1 MQQMGRS
8 VMRTVKGS
16 VKGYSDTQTKVR
28 NATSNDPWGPSGT
41 EMSEI
46 AALTFNSNDFV
57 EIIEMLD
64 KRLNDKGKNWRHV
77 FKSLTLLDYI
87 LHAGSEN
94 VVQYFRENIYVV
106 KTLKEFQYI
115 DEFGKDQG
123 ANVRQKA
130 KDITNLLLD
139 ENKMRASRL
148 NRKDMRDRMSGAGER
163 PRSNTEPN
171 VRRQVPDRS
180 GARSADRDLEAAIA
194 ASKQSAAEEAA
205 RGRRTNEDSE
215 LEEALRLSR
224 EEDERRR
231 RELEASSGGNLF
243 DEQQQR
249 QQSNNLI
256 DIDSTPTQ
264 QPMATGYASFNPYA
278 AQQQAMYEEQM
289 RQAQLMELQRQ
300 QQEQMYM
307 QQQMAQQQMQDQYM
321 RLQQQQYE
329 AQMAYQAQLAQQQQQ
344 PIIPQPTAFG
354 TNNPFAAF
362 APTPS
367 PAPQMPQQ
375 TGMPTPER
383 TTSPVQAQQA
393 PAPSRSPI
401 QARPA
406 KDDGK
411 HSDLA
416 RMLAA
421 GREDGIDS
429 FGNIGS
435 LRVPVGSQ
443 FATKTGNPFLA
454 QQTGQTQQNQQQQH
468 QHQQQSSQQ
477 QPFFTI

>member
-1 MQQMGRS
+1 MGRS

-46 AALTFNSNDFV
+46 AALTYNSNDFV
-57 EIIEMLD
+57 EIIETLD

-139 ENKMRASRL
+139 ENKMKASRL
-148 NRKDMRDRMSGAGER
+148 NRKDMRDRMSGTER
-163 PRSNTEPN
+163 PRSNTDPHGAG
-171 VRRQVPDRS
+171 RRVPDRS
-180 GARSADRDLEAAIA
+180 GARSADQDLEAAIA
-194 ASKQSAAEEAA
+194 ASKRTAQEEAS
-205 RGRRTNEDSE
+205 RNTRSNEDRE

-231 RELEASSGGNLF
+231 RELESSSGGNLF
-243 DEQQQR
+243 DEQQQQ
-249 QQSNNLI
+249 QQSTNLI
-256 DIDSTPTQ
+256 DIDSAPSQ
-264 QPMATGYASFNPYA
+264 QPMQTGYASFNPYA

-307 QQQMAQQQMQDQYM
+307 QQQMAQQQMQEQYM

-344 PIIPQPTAFG
+344 PILPQPTAFG

-367 PAPQMPQQ
+367 PAPPQQ
-375 TGMPTPER
+375 TGAPARVP
-383 TTSPVQAQQA
+383 SPSQQPQQA
-393 PAPSRSPI
+393 PAPSQSPFRASPA
-401 QARPA
+401 ARPP

-411 HSDLA
+411 HADLA

-429 FGNIGS
+429 FGNVGN
-435 LRVPVGSQ
+435 LRVPVGQQ
-443 FATKTGNPFLA
+443 FASKTGNPFLP
-454 QQTGQTQQNQQQQH
+454 QQTGQPLQQQQ
-468 QHQQQSSQQ
+468 QQQSQQNNQ